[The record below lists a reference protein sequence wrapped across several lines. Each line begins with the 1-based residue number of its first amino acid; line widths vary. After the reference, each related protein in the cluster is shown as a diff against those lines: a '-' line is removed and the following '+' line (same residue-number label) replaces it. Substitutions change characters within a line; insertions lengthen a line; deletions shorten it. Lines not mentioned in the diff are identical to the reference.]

1 MLLTNIRSEREGNWP
16 MHLHSTEAMLPLL
29 FITNHT
35 NYSRWMPVYLLNM
48 TELPEE
54 ITDAFTDGEFTVR
67 QTEGRFKG
75 VWWSEMGTE
84 KTIIKDA
91 KSESGIIRL
100 TRKKPALV
108 RWTLTRH
115 LLGAYTMHYH
125 ETAVWHQ
132 STG

>member
-1 MLLTNIRSEREGNWP
+1 
-16 MHLHSTEAMLPLL
+16 
-29 FITNHT
+29 
-35 NYSRWMPVYLLNM
+35 M

-91 KSESGIIRL
+91 KSESGIIGL

-132 STG
+132 NTG